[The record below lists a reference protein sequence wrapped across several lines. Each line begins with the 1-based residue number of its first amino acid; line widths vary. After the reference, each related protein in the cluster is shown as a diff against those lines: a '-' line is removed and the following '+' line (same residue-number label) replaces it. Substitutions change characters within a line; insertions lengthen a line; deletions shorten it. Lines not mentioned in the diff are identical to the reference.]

1 MENAALFLLAETL
14 VEHGRLN
21 WRLLID
27 PKSIDV
33 KLDKKN
39 VLSQVFMEQPWS
51 SSREDVER
59 DAVWYGRNHVVL

>member
-14 VEHGRLN
+14 VEHGRVN

-33 KLDKKN
+33 KLD
-39 VLSQVFMEQPWS
+39 
-51 SSREDVER
+51 
-59 DAVWYGRNHVVL
+59 